1 MGGGVERFG
10 QLVRAVWAARAGG
23 RPNAVCAAL
32 CGELR
37 ELPGRARLAANLASG
52 VRGKELHTS
61 LVPDKEVVV
70 PVTVGLPVAGTRS
83 CTNQD
88 KKSMKITLNIL
99 VESVDEC
106 ISR

>member
-10 QLVRAVWAARAGG
+10 QLVRADARMPCG
-23 RPNAVCAAL
+23 AAL

-61 LVPDKEVVV
+61 LVPD
-70 PVTVGLPVAGTRS
+70 
-83 CTNQD
+83 
-88 KKSMKITLNIL
+88 
-99 VESVDEC
+99 
-106 ISR
+106 

>member
-1 MGGGVERFG
+1 VELGSLGWRGQAPRFG
-10 QLVRAVWAARAGG
+10 QLVRADAQMPCAQHCAVSCVSYPAVLGWRRTWQAAC
-23 RPNAVCAAL
+23 AV
-32 CGELR
+32 
-37 ELPGRARLAANLASG
+37 
-52 VRGKELHTS
+52 KELHTS

-83 CTNQD
+83 CANQD
-88 KKSMKITLNIL
+88 KKSIKITRNVL

>member
-1 MGGGVERFG
+1 MYLGGSPRPGEREREREDVRLGGREPKLG
-10 QLVRAVWAARAGG
+10 QLGLARASAAVWAARAGG

-61 LVPDKEVVV
+61 LVPD
-70 PVTVGLPVAGTRS
+70 
-83 CTNQD
+83 
-88 KKSMKITLNIL
+88 
-99 VESVDEC
+99 
-106 ISR
+106 

>member
-1 MGGGVERFG
+1 M
-10 QLVRAVWAARAGG
+10 
-23 RPNAVCAAL
+23 
-32 CGELR
+32 
-37 ELPGRARLAANLASG
+37 NLASG
-52 VRGKELHTS
+52 VRGEGVAYLIGARKS
-61 LVPDKEVVV
+61 GRV

-83 CTNQD
+83 YTNQD

>member
-1 MGGGVERFG
+1 MGGVVERFG
-10 QLVRAVWAARAGG
+10 QLVLADARMPCG
-23 RPNAVCAAL
+23 AAL

-37 ELPGRARLAANLASG
+37 ELPGLARLAANLASG

-88 KKSMKITLNIL
+88 KKSIKITLNIL

>member
-1 MGGGVERFG
+1 M
-10 QLVRAVWAARAGG
+10 
-23 RPNAVCAAL
+23 
-32 CGELR
+32 
-37 ELPGRARLAANLASG
+37 ASG

-88 KKSMKITLNIL
+88 KKSMKITLNIYWNQWMNAYHDKKKHRF
-99 VESVDEC
+99 EIAD
-106 ISR
+106 